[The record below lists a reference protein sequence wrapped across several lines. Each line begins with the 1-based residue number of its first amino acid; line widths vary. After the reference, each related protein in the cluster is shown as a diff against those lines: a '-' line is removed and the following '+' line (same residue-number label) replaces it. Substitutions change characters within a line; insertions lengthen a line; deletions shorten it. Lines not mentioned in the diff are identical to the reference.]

1 MRLLRLQLQDFRC
14 FAEAD
19 LDLNVDGLIAV
30 IGPNGAGKSTIFG
43 AVEWALFG
51 GRRGAGALPVRRQGA
66 EGPCWV
72 ELEFEVGGRTYV
84 VHRVDGQDARLV
96 DVASGVELAST
107 LTETSRQA
115 AVVLGLTHEMFRG
128 TFYARQR
135 EVQALS
141 DSARASDRRDQL
153 ERLLGIE
160 HLRRAAEIAG
170 RDAKEQKVVVDTLA
184 AESPD
189 VKELKEEVERIER
202 EAQEATPAVQGAK
215 VRVGELQAER
225 ERAHERL
232 DALVALAEE
241 AGRRRLAAQE
251 AATELG
257 REQAILD
264 EIRSQLAQAHAASE
278 QLEQLVPV
286 AARLEELAARER
298 EMDLRREHH
307 DRVAKLRDGQRAALA
322 QAALAADEL
331 AALPA
336 EDDAGALA
344 TQVQNA
350 QEELERLANDR
361 RTIVEERSAADAET
375 GRLREALGR
384 ARRRAAIV
392 AEIEQLGDADTQ
404 ASSAEERWHELR
416 AQGTELV
423 AAIVRE
429 TEHRDEIEEHGA
441 EAACLACKRPYE
453 DQWEEIL
460 AAFDRDLAASRE
472 RLAELDAALADLAKR
487 REALDRK
494 AERLRELRA
503 ENAALEPTPDAES
516 LESALTA
523 AEAAAADAAKREG
536 ELETRYGEL
545 QASLPPLRERA
556 AKAAEVQAVRDGLLR
571 RREEAERDAAFYAEQ
586 VAQFDVDGYDPDEHT
601 RLRTELAEAQQAAR
615 RSSELKSAA
624 DSVEL
629 LERRATEQEAAV
641 TEISSRHD
649 ALAAAAAEIVVD
661 AEQQDEARRE
671 RDRLVAEL
679 DEAESRLRAAERQAS
694 LDSEAVAAARERL
707 ASARKTQRR
716 LSKERREER
725 WRREVAAAL
734 SAYREDA
741 SRRARPTLEQETS
754 LLLGEVTQTRYS
766 IARLNDSYQL
776 QIADGRELHPLRR
789 FSGGEQ
795 DLASL
800 CLRLALS
807 RVLARQRGVESG
819 FIILD
824 EVFGSQDVERRRLL
838 LAQLGELVE
847 REFRQ
852 VFVVSHTDDVVQHC
866 SMHIDVRQERGVS
879 VAEGPHA

>member
-1 MRLLRLQLQDFRC
+1 
-14 FAEAD
+14 
-19 LDLNVDGLIAV
+19 
-30 IGPNGAGKSTIFG
+30 
-43 AVEWALFG
+43 
-51 GRRGAGALPVRRQGA
+51 
-66 EGPCWV
+66 
-72 ELEFEVGGRTYV
+72 
-84 VHRVDGQDARLV
+84 
-96 DVASGVELAST
+96 
-107 LTETSRQA
+107 
-115 AVVLGLTHEMFRG
+115 
-128 TFYARQR
+128 
-135 EVQALS
+135 
-141 DSARASDRRDQL
+141 
-153 ERLLGIE
+153 
-160 HLRRAAEIAG
+160 
-170 RDAKEQKVVVDTLA
+170 
-184 AESPD
+184 
-189 VKELKEEVERIER
+189 
-202 EAQEATPAVQGAK
+202 
-215 VRVGELQAER
+215 
-225 ERAHERL
+225 
-232 DALVALAEE
+232 
-241 AGRRRLAAQE
+241 
-251 AATELG
+251 
-257 REQAILD
+257 
-264 EIRSQLAQAHAASE
+264 
-278 QLEQLVPV
+278 
-286 AARLEELAARER
+286 
-298 EMDLRREHH
+298 MDLRREHH
-307 DRVAKLRDGQRAALA
+307 DRAVELRDGQRAALA
-322 QAALAADEL
+322 KAALAADEL
-331 AALPA
+331 AALA
-336 EDDAGALA
+336 VEDDAGELA

-350 QEELERLANDR
+350 QEELERVTNDLR
-361 RTIVEERSAADAET
+361 AIAVERSAADAEAR
-375 GRLREALGR
+375 RLREALAR
-384 ARRRAAIV
+384 ARRRAAIE
-392 AEIEQLGDADTQ
+392 AEIDGLGDVDIQ
-404 ASSAEERWHELR
+404 AGTAEERWHELR

-423 AAIVRE
+423 AAIVRD

-472 RLAELDAALADLAKR
+472 RLEELDAALRDLAKQ

-503 ENAALEPTPDAES
+503 ESAALEPTADAGT
-516 LESALTA
+516 LESELAA
-523 AEAAAADAAKREG
+523 AEAAAAGAAKREE

-545 QASLPPLRERA
+545 QESLPALRERA
-556 AKAAEVQAVRDGLLR
+556 ARAAEVKALHDGLVR
-571 RREEAERDAAFYAEQ
+571 RREEAEREAAFYAEQ
-586 VAQFDVDGYDPDEHT
+586 VAQFDVDGYDPDEHA
-601 RLRTELAEAQQAAR
+601 RLRVEFAEVQQAAR
-615 RSSELKSAA
+615 RCSELKSAA

-629 LERRATEQEAAV
+629 LERRAAEQEAVV

-649 ALAAAAAEIVVD
+649 ALAAAAAEIAVD

-679 DEAESRLRAAERQAS
+679 DEAERRLRDAERQAS

-716 LSKERREER
+716 LRKERREER

-754 LLLGEVTQTRYS
+754 LLLGRVTRTRYS
-766 IARLNDSYQL
+766 IARLSDSYQL
-776 QIADGRELHPLRR
+776 QIADGPELHPLRR

-866 SMHIDVRQERGVS
+866 SMHVAVRREHGVS

>member
-30 IGPNGAGKSTIFG
+30 IGPNGAGKSTIFA

-51 GRRGAGALPVRRQGA
+51 GRRGAGALPVRRQGS

-72 ELEFEVGGRTYV
+72 ELEFEVGGRTYLV
-84 VHRVDGQDARLV
+84 RRVEGQDARLV
-96 DVASGVELAST
+96 DVASDVELATT

-115 AVVLGLTHEMFRG
+115 AVVLGLTQEMFRG

-160 HLRRAAEIAG
+160 HLRRAAEIAA

-184 AESPD
+184 AESLD
-189 VKELKEEVERIER
+189 VKELKEGVERIER
-202 EAQEATPAVQGAK
+202 EAQEAAPAVQGAK

-225 ERAHERL
+225 DRANESL

-251 AATELG
+251 AATDLG

-264 EIRSQLAQAHAASE
+264 EIRSQLAPARAASE
-278 QLEQLVPV
+278 QLEQLLPV
-286 AARLEELAARER
+286 AARLEELSARER

-307 DRVAKLRDGQRAALA
+307 DRAAKLREQQREALA

-344 TQVQNA
+344 IQVQDA
-350 QEELERLANDR
+350 QVELERLADDL
-361 RTIVEERSAADAET
+361 RTIASQRSAADAEA
-375 GRLREALGR
+375 GRLREALAR
-384 ARRRAAIV
+384 ARRRAEIE
-392 AEIEQLGDADTQ
+392 AEMEQLGDAEGQ
-404 ASSAEERWHELR
+404 ASSAEARWHELR

-429 TEHRDEIEEHGA
+429 TEHRDEIEEHGT
-441 EAACLACKRPYE
+441 EAVCLACKRPYGDE
-453 DQWEEIL
+453 WEEIL
-460 AAFDRDLAASRE
+460 AAFDRDLAASRG
-472 RLAELDAALADLAKR
+472 RLEELNAAIHDLAKQ

-503 ENAALEPTPDAES
+503 ESAALDPAGDVETLEPELA
-516 LESALTA
+516 A
-523 AEAAAADAAKREG
+523 AEAAAAEAAEREG
-536 ELETRYGEL
+536 QWEACYGEL
-545 QASLPPLRERA
+545 QKGLPALRERA
-556 AKAAEVQAVRDGLLR
+556 KKAAEVQVLRDGLLR
-571 RREEAERDAAFYAEQ
+571 RREEAEREAALCAEQ
-586 VAQFDVDGYDPDEHT
+586 VAHFDVDGYAPDEHT
-601 RLRTELAEAQQAAR
+601 RLRTELAEVQGAAR
-615 RSSELKSAA
+615 RCSELKSAA

-629 LERRATEQEAAV
+629 LERRVTEQEAIV
-641 TEISSRHD
+641 GEVSSRHD
-649 ALAAAAAEIVVD
+649 ALKAAAAEIVVD

-694 LDSEAVAAARERL
+694 LDSDAVAAARERL
-707 ASARKTQRR
+707 ANARRTQRR
-716 LSKERREER
+716 LRTERREER
-725 WRREVAAAL
+725 WRREVAGAL

-754 LLLGEVTQTRYS
+754 LLLGQVTQTRYP

-776 QIADGRELHPLRR
+776 QLADGPELHPLRR

-866 SMHIDVRQERGVS
+866 SMHIRVRQERGVS

>member
-1 MRLLRLQLQDFRC
+1 MRLLRLRLQDFRC
-14 FAEAD
+14 FAAAD

-30 IGPNGAGKSTIFG
+30 IGPNGAGKSTIFA

-51 GRRGAGALPVRRQGA
+51 ARRGAAALPVRRQGA
-66 EGPCWV
+66 DGECRV
-72 ELEFEVGGRTYV
+72 ELEFEVGGRTYAV
-84 VHRVDGQDARLV
+84 TRVEGRDARLV
-96 DVASGVELAST
+96 DVGSGVELATT

-115 AVVLGLTHEMFRG
+115 ALVLGLTHEMFKG
-128 TFYARQR
+128 TFYARQN
-135 EVQALS
+135 EIQALS
-141 DSARASDRRDQL
+141 NETKASDRREQL

-170 RDAKEQKVVVDTLA
+170 RDAKEQKVVVETLA

-202 EAQEATPAVQGAK
+202 EAQEVAPSVQGAK

-225 ERAHERL
+225 DRANERL

-251 AATELG
+251 AATDLG
-257 REQAILD
+257 REGAIRD
-264 EIRSQLAQAHAASE
+264 EIRSQLAGARAASE
-278 QLEQLVPV
+278 QLEQLLPV
-286 AARLEELAARER
+286 GARLEELAARER

-307 DRVAKLRDGQRAALA
+307 ERVAKLRDGQREALA
-322 QAALAADEL
+322 QAAATADEL
-331 AALPA
+331 AALPG
-336 EDDAGALA
+336 EDDAGELA
-344 TQVQNA
+344 AQVEKA
-350 QEELERLANDR
+350 QAELEELANEL
-361 RTIVEERSAADAET
+361 RTTAVQRSEADAET

-384 ARRRAAIV
+384 ARRRAALE
-392 AEIEQLGDADTQ
+392 AEIERLGDAE
-404 ASSAEERWHELR
+404 ARARSAEERWHELR

-441 EAACLACKRPYE
+441 EAACLACKRSYG

-472 RLAELDAALADLAKR
+472 RLEGLDAALRDLAKQ
-487 REALDRK
+487 REALDRE

-503 ENAALEPTPDAES
+503 ERTALETAPDAES
-516 LESALTA
+516 IESALAA
-523 AEAAAADAAKREG
+523 AEAAAAEAAEREG

-545 QASLPPLRERA
+545 QASLPALRERA
-556 AKAAEVQAVRDGLLR
+556 ARAAEVQVLRDGLLR
-571 RREEAERDAAFYAEQ
+571 RREEAERQAAFYAEQ
-586 VAQFDVDGYDPDEHT
+586 IAQFDVDGYHPDEHT
-601 RLRTELAEAQQAAR
+601 RLRTELAEAQGAAR
-615 RSSELKSAA
+615 RCSELRSAA
-624 DSVEL
+624 DSAEL
-629 LERRATEQEAAV
+629 LERRATEQEAVVA
-641 TEISSRHD
+641 EISARHD
-649 ALAAAAAEIVVD
+649 ALKAAVAEIVVD
-661 AEQQDEARRE
+661 AEAQDEARRE

-679 DEAESRLRAAERQAS
+679 DEAERGLRAAERQAS
-694 LDSEAVAAARERL
+694 LDSEAVATARERL

-716 LSKERREER
+716 LRTERREER

-754 LLLGEVTQTRYS
+754 LLLGEVTQTRYP

-776 QIADGRELHPLRR
+776 QLADGPELHPLRR

-866 SMHIDVRQERGVS
+866 SMHIDVRQEHGVS

>member
-14 FAEAD
+14 FEAAD

-30 IGPNGAGKSTIFG
+30 VGRNGAGKSTIFS

-51 GRRGAGALPVRRQGA
+51 ARRGAAALPVTRQGA

-72 ELEFEVGGRTYV
+72 ELEFEVGGRTYAV
-84 VHRVDGQDARLV
+84 RRVAGQDASLV
-96 DVASGVELAST
+96 DVSSGVTLAST

-115 AVVLGLTHEMFRG
+115 AVVLGLTQEMFGG

-141 DSARASDRRDQL
+141 DSARASDRREQL

-184 AESPD
+184 AESLD

-202 EAQEATPAVQGAK
+202 EAQEAAPAVQRAK

-251 AATELG
+251 AATDLG

-264 EIRSQLAQAHAASE
+264 AIRTQLAEARAASE
-278 QLEQLVPV
+278 QIERLAPV

-307 DRVAKLRDGQRAALA
+307 DRVVKLREQQRAALA

-331 AALPA
+331 AALP
-336 EDDAGALA
+336 EDDAAALA
-344 TQVQNA
+344 TQVQSA
-350 QEELERLANDR
+350 QEELERLANDLR
-361 RTIVEERSAADAET
+361 AVAAERSAADAET

-384 ARRRAAIV
+384 ARRRAAIE

-404 ASSAEERWHELR
+404 AGRAEERWHELR

-441 EAACLACKRPYE
+441 EAVCLACRRPYGDE
-453 DQWEEIL
+453 WEEIL
-460 AAFDRDLAASRE
+460 AAFDRDLAASRD
-472 RLAELDAALADLAKR
+472 RLGQLDATLADLAKQ

-503 ENAALEPTPDAES
+503 ESSALETAPGVGSLEAAL
-516 LESALTA
+516 
-523 AEAAAADAAKREG
+523 AAADAAAAEAAKREEG
-536 ELETRYGEL
+536 LESRYGEL
-545 QASLPPLRERA
+545 QTSLPPLRECA
-556 AKAAEVQAVRDGLLR
+556 ARAAEVQALRDGLLR
-571 RREEAERDAAFYAEQ
+571 RHEEAEREAAFYAEQ
-586 VAQFDVDGYDPDEHT
+586 ASQLDVDGYDPDDHT

-629 LERRATEQEAAV
+629 LERRATEQDAAV
-641 TEISSRHD
+641 SEIASRHD
-649 ALAAAAAEIVVD
+649 VLTAAAEEIVVD

-679 DEAESRLRAAERQAS
+679 DEAERNLRGAERQAS

-716 LSKERREER
+716 LQKERREER

-776 QIADGRELHPLRR
+776 QIADGPELHPLRR

-866 SMHIDVRQERGVS
+866 SLHIDVRRERGVS
-879 VAEGPHA
+879 VAAGPYA